1 MNLTTYLTSLFF
13 PGSKIAG
20 LDVEYK
26 LSQSKPGAVKNL
38 FTFLVSLVDQALL
51 PSNLDL
57 QFKNLE
63 KLITEGSEQKL
74 IVLYKEFETFIL
86 SSELPVVKKQFD
98 AQMLREEISKN
109 IELTNLSEYFRL
121 IFLPREERFK
131 ALVVASFKQVEP
143 SVRQNLGVRMSE
155 SLTKAFENLEVQT
168 AYSKIR
174 DSVGVVHAVSIFRQI
189 YEFIRLTYPYDLVA
203 LFIDVLPEK
212 EFAEERGFILAQK
225 MVDGKINEAT
235 KLEKNKLLEQQELYK
250 QLRSQAK
257 EIEEKNKSFED
268 TQRAMM
274 NLLGDSKELELS
286 LKNERDRVEAIV
298 SSMGEGLFVLNE
310 KHQIDFMNPVAEK
323 LLGIT
328 VNDAKGKDWADIVI
342 TYKGE
347 NKIPLIERSTVSSL
361 RAGKVVITNLEDDHY
376 YLTKSGKKF
385 PVTSMTTPLI
395 KDGKVI
401 GAIKVFR
408 DATTDKLSKEHVE
421 GEVVKRTA
429 QLSAS
434 INSLALGFIMINSEE
449 VISLINKVAQDILE
463 IKTTLGSLKDLAK
476 IITFNPSIE
485 TLILDSHKEKKL
497 IEIKEISFG
506 NKFLHFY
513 IAPIIANIGK
523 NESDIGTVILFDDI
537 TEEKVLNRS
546 KDEFFSIASHELRTP
561 LTAIKGNTSLILDHY
576 KEKLADPELKEM
588 IDDIHESSIRLI
600 DIVNDFLNVSRLE
613 QGRLEFKPTAF
624 NLAELITKSLGEYQV
639 TGSRNKIGL
648 EFVAPVEAIPE
659 VYADLDRVRQILINL
674 IGNGIKYTDTG
685 GVKIS
690 LKNVPGFVNVYISDS
705 GRGIPPQNQVL
716 LFHKFQQAG
725 SSLYT
730 RDTSKGT
737 GLGLYI
743 SKLMVEGMGGKIWL
757 ESSIPGKGS
766 VFAFC
771 LPVFTKRTIAN
782 SKEYIDNK

>member
-429 QLSAS
+429 QL
-434 INSLALGFIMINSEE
+434 
-449 VISLINKVAQDILE
+449 
-463 IKTTLGSLKDLAK
+463 
-476 IITFNPSIE
+476 
-485 TLILDSHKEKKL
+485 
-497 IEIKEISFG
+497 
-506 NKFLHFY
+506 
-513 IAPIIANIGK
+513 
-523 NESDIGTVILFDDI
+523 
-537 TEEKVLNRS
+537 
-546 KDEFFSIASHELRTP
+546 
-561 LTAIKGNTSLILDHY
+561 
-576 KEKLADPELKEM
+576 
-588 IDDIHESSIRLI
+588 
-600 DIVNDFLNVSRLE
+600 
-613 QGRLEFKPTAF
+613 
-624 NLAELITKSLGEYQV
+624 
-639 TGSRNKIGL
+639 
-648 EFVAPVEAIPE
+648 
-659 VYADLDRVRQILINL
+659 
-674 IGNGIKYTDTG
+674 
-685 GVKIS
+685 
-690 LKNVPGFVNVYISDS
+690 
-705 GRGIPPQNQVL
+705 
-716 LFHKFQQAG
+716 
-725 SSLYT
+725 
-730 RDTSKGT
+730 
-737 GLGLYI
+737 
-743 SKLMVEGMGGKIWL
+743 
-757 ESSIPGKGS
+757 
-766 VFAFC
+766 
-771 LPVFTKRTIAN
+771 
-782 SKEYIDNK
+782 